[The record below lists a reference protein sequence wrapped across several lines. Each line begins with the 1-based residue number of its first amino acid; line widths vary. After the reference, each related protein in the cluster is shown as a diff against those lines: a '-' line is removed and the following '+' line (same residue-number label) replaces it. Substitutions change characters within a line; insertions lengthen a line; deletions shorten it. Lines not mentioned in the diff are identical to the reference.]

1 MNSKNFNL
9 ITNLYVKNNFPGLE
23 KLYILAQKNNKYI
36 TRKEI
41 KDFLESQYNY
51 QLLKVQ
57 PIINKPGHIVA
68 LFVNELWQMD
78 IFVMQKYSSSN
89 KQYGYLFVIIDV
101 FTRRA
106 GVIPMKKKRFTI
118 LCCCIRNINKK
129 TWQTQSNII
138 R

>member
-23 KLYILAQKNNKYI
+23 KLYILTQKDHKYI

-41 KDFLESQYNY
+41 KEFLESQYNY

-68 LFVNELWQMD
+68 LFPNELWQMD
-78 IFVMQKYSSSN
+78 IFVM
-89 KQYGYLFVIIDV
+89 
-101 FTRRA
+101 
-106 GVIPMKKKRFTI
+106 
-118 LCCCIRNINKK
+118 
-129 TWQTQSNII
+129 
-138 R
+138 

>member
-23 KLYILAQKNNKYI
+23 KLYILTQKNNKYI

-106 GVIPMKKKRFTI
+106 GVVPMKKKI
-118 LCCCIRNINKK
+118 HHLVLLH
-129 TWQTQSNII
+129 
-138 R
+138 